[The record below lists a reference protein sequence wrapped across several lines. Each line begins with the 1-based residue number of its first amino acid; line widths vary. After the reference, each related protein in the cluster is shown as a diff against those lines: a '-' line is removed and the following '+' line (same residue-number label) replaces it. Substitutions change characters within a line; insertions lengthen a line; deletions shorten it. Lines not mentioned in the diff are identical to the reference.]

1 MAVVLIIF
9 KILLI
14 LLCILLSILM
24 LILFIPFQYFL
35 NGKINDS
42 AEGKAE
48 IRWIFGVVRIIIC
61 KYEDKPEMKIIICGL
76 NIYNKK
82 LTKVNS
88 EEKHKKTK
96 KHKKSKKESKPKRNI
111 GKNLIIELFKYF
123 KDIINIV
130 KPKYFRISGV
140 YGFED
145 PSLTGMLL
153 GVISIIRGVVP
164 NAKIYVNP
172 VFDEENINIEA
183 EIYGDIKVC
192 VIGYRTIK
200 LLLKKD
206 VRKNL
211 CKKSKPAETF

>member
-1 MAVVLIIF
+1 MTVMLIIF

-14 LLCILLSILM
+14 LLCILLSVLI
-24 LILFIPFQYFL
+24 LILFIPFEYFL

-42 AEGKAE
+42 AQGTAE
-48 IRWIFGVVRIIIC
+48 IRWIFGLIRIIVC
-61 KYEDKPEMKIIICGL
+61 KYDDKPEMKIIICGL

-82 LTKVNS
+82 LIKENNI
-88 EEKHKKTK
+88 KKQK
-96 KHKKSKKESKPKRNI
+96 KSSKHKKSKKESKIRENI
-111 GKNLIIELFKYF
+111 GKDLIIEFIKYF
-123 KDIINIV
+123 KDILNIV

-153 GVISIIRGVVP
+153 GLISIVKGTVP
-164 NAKIYVNP
+164 SAQIYVNP

-183 EIYGDIKVC
+183 EIHGDIKVC
-192 VIGYRTIK
+192 VVGYRTFK

-206 VRKNL
+206 VRQIL
-211 CKKSKPAETF
+211 FKKSKTAETF